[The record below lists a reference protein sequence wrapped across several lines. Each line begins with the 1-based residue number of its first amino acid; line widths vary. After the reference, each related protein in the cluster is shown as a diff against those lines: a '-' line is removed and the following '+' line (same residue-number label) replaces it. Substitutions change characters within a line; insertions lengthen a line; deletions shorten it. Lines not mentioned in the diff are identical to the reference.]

1 MIDKATLDR
10 AVSAGI
16 LDAAQRTA
24 LLDLA
29 ASAGPSAVL
38 DPTSDRLSVDDQ
50 MRLVGG
56 GNDIFVTVG
65 IVLLFSGALFAL
77 QAVLP
82 PDSMLLAALLAAGSW
97 VVAEIVTRQKRMRLS
112 STLLALV
119 FSAAVLTLLM
129 DFLGQQFSLPG
140 AINAFSLLAL
150 RDDALPIG
158 LILAGGLI
166 AASAVYF
173 MRFKVPV
180 LAAIVAIAATGL
192 AFLAAVLVYYEQ
204 MINGSI
210 AAPAPDQLAQVV
222 SNALS
227 IPLVCGFVV
236 FAVAVFLDLH
246 DRERQTVWSDCAF
259 WLHVVS
265 APLLVHPLFILATG
279 QDVLSGRI
287 EPGMS
292 ASVML
297 GLMIAA
303 FVLVAL
309 AIDRRSLLA
318 PTLAYFG
325 SVGIYYLVNS
335 AANTTGIPP
344 FALILLTIGAIV
356 ILFGA
361 GWQRIRR
368 LIIRPL
374 LPTSLLERLPPIKA

>member
-180 LAAIVAIAATGL
+180 LAAIVAIAATSL

-292 ASVML
+292 ASILL